1 MPEPKKRKRSTGA
14 PESRPA
20 APPAEPEAPASDA
33 GSAAARDK
41 SAAKTDASPA
51 TGRGTARAAK
61 KSATKAAAKS
71 AKKPSSKSEAKP
83 AKKSASKSAKSDTGT
98 SRGGDAGDSTPE
110 PAAPRPTVAQ
120 LEARSELRRN
130 MLRSIITEPLLSRI
144 FADPNGSFDVI
155 ISLNELHRGGIAGA
169 LEMVK
174 QRAVEW
180 DVPFTTVSGY
190 VFGRISADRIRQL
203 AVESQDLNAQNRRT
217 EAVVY
222 RIWEDSDIAVTL
234 NRSLTTVKA
243 DAAQRAFHALGEGI
257 VWAVIDSG
265 VDGSHVHFAEKQSM
279 HGRIDTL
286 AVRAPVEHRDYTPDG
301 AAQAAA
307 LKTSAPVADPKR
319 LGAPSALMDRL
330 GHGSH
335 VAGIVAGYWTTDAEE
350 GLLVVGTE
358 VRDETA
364 GSSGNE
370 KPLVSREALKSISGV
385 APLAKIVSMKVIAD
399 VTRSDDFRQTRGQGK
414 VSWVL
419 RALDDIQQWNQYG
432 KRLVVHGV
440 NMSIGYDFDP
450 RWFAC
455 GQSPI
460 CVEVNRLVK
469 SGVVVV
475 VSAGNSGY
483 SSYITGTGVEE
494 SSYRNL
500 SITDPGN
507 AEFAITVGSTHRE
520 MPHTYGVSYFSSRGP
535 TGDGRRKPDLLA
547 PGERIRSCAA
557 GREQDRY
564 EPAPSVPPPIAPAD
578 AIAEKPGTI
587 AHATVG
593 AMIAT
598 PPVPDGAPANG
609 KVLYCEQTG
618 TSMAAPHVSG
628 AIAAFLSVR
637 TEFIG
642 QPERV
647 KALFLSNAIDLGREP
662 AFQGAGLLDLMKVL
676 QAC

>member
-1 MPEPKKRKRSTGA
+1 MPEPKKRTRTRRAKDAPPSAQLDEAAASADTASPTGA
-14 PESRPA
+14 PP
-20 APPAEPEAPASDA
+20 
-33 GSAAARDK
+33 
-41 SAAKTDASPA
+41 
-51 TGRGTARAAK
+51 
-61 KSATKAAAKS
+61 
-71 AKKPSSKSEAKP
+71 KP
-83 AKKSASKSAKSDTGT
+83 G
-98 SRGGDAGDSTPE
+98 
-110 PAAPRPTVAQ
+110 Q
-120 LEARSELRRN
+120 LEAREDLRRN
-130 MLRSIITEPLLSRI
+130 MLRSIITEPLLSKI
-144 FADPNGSFDVI
+144 QMDPTGTFDVI
-155 ISLNELHRGGIAGA
+155 ISLNELFGGGLAAA
-169 LEMVK
+169 LVLVK
-174 QRAVEW
+174 ERAELW
-180 DVPFTTVSGY
+180 DVSFTEVSGY
-190 VFGRISADRIRQL
+190 IFGRLQAPQIQQL
-203 AVESQDLNAQNRRT
+203 AVESQQLNSENRRND
-217 EAVVY
+217 AVVY

-234 NRSLTTVKA
+234 TRSLTTIKA
-243 DAAQRAFHALGEGI
+243 DAAQRSFHALGEGI
-257 VWAVIDSG
+257 VWAVLDSG
-265 VDGSHVHFAEKQSM
+265 VDGTHVHFAEKQSM

-286 AVRAPVEHRDYTPDG
+286 GVRAPVEHRDYTPDG
-301 AAQAAA
+301 VAQAEELAA
-307 LKTSAPVADPKR
+307 TTTTPDVKR

-335 VAGIVAGYWTTDAEE
+335 VAGIIAGYWTTEAPE
-350 GLLVVGTE
+350 GLMVIGTE

-364 GSSGNE
+364 ATTGRD
-370 KPLVSREALKSISGV
+370 KLLTSREALKSISGV
-385 APLAKIVSMKVIAD
+385 APLAKIISMKVIAD
-399 VTRSDDFRQTRGQGK
+399 VTRSDDYKQTRGQGK

-419 RALDDIQQWNQYG
+419 RALDDIQQWNQHG

-469 SGVVVV
+469 SGVSVV

-483 SSYITGTGVEE
+483 SSYITGGGTEE

-500 SITDPGN
+500 TITDPGN

-564 EPAPSVPPPIAPAD
+564 KIAETTPVPVAAADALPEAPGTTAHATEGATLTTPIAPGSAP
-578 AIAEKPGTI
+578 E
-587 AHATVG
+587 
-593 AMIAT
+593 
-598 PPVPDGAPANG
+598 DGR
-609 KVLYCEQTG
+609 VLYCEQTG

-628 AIAAFLSVR
+628 AVAAFLSVR

-647 KALFLSNAIDLGREP
+647 KALFLANAIDLGRER
-662 AFQGAGLLDLMKVL
+662 AFQGEGLLDLMKVL

>member
-1 MPEPKKRKRSTGA
+1 MPEPKKRTRTRRAKDAPPSAQLDEAAASADTASPTGA
-14 PESRPA
+14 PP
-20 APPAEPEAPASDA
+20 
-33 GSAAARDK
+33 
-41 SAAKTDASPA
+41 
-51 TGRGTARAAK
+51 
-61 KSATKAAAKS
+61 
-71 AKKPSSKSEAKP
+71 KP
-83 AKKSASKSAKSDTGT
+83 G
-98 SRGGDAGDSTPE
+98 
-110 PAAPRPTVAQ
+110 Q
-120 LEARSELRRN
+120 LEAREDLRRN
-130 MLRSIITEPLLSRI
+130 MLRSIITEPLLSKI
-144 FADPNGSFDVI
+144 QMDPTGTFDVI
-155 ISLNELHRGGIAGA
+155 ISLNELFGGGLAAA
-169 LEMVK
+169 LVLVK
-174 QRAVEW
+174 ERAELW
-180 DVPFTTVSGY
+180 DVSFTEVSGY
-190 VFGRISADRIRQL
+190 IFGRLQAPQIQQL
-203 AVESQDLNAQNRRT
+203 AVESQQLNSENRRND
-217 EAVVY
+217 AVVY

-234 NRSLTTVKA
+234 TRSLTTIKA
-243 DAAQRAFHALGEGI
+243 DAAQRSFHALGEGI
-257 VWAVIDSG
+257 VWAVLDSG
-265 VDGSHVHFAEKQSM
+265 VDGTHVHFAEKQSM

-286 AVRAPVEHRDYTPDG
+286 GVRAPVEHRDYTPDG
-301 AAQAAA
+301 VAQAEELAA
-307 LKTSAPVADPKR
+307 TTTTPDVKR

-335 VAGIVAGYWTTDAEE
+335 VAGIIAGYWTTEAPQ
-350 GLLVVGTE
+350 GLMVIGTE

-364 GSSGNE
+364 ATTGRD
-370 KPLVSREALKSISGV
+370 KLLTSREALKSISGV
-385 APLAKIVSMKVIAD
+385 APLAKIISMKVIAD
-399 VTRSDDFRQTRGQGK
+399 VTRSDDYKQTRGQGK

-419 RALDDIQQWNQYG
+419 RALDDIQQWNQHG

-469 SGVVVV
+469 SGVSVV

-483 SSYITGTGVEE
+483 SSYITGGGTEE

-500 SITDPGN
+500 TITDPGN

-564 EPAPSVPPPIAPAD
+564 KIAETTPVPVAAADALPEAPGTTAHATEGATLTTPIAPGSAP
-578 AIAEKPGTI
+578 E
-587 AHATVG
+587 
-593 AMIAT
+593 
-598 PPVPDGAPANG
+598 DGR
-609 KVLYCEQTG
+609 VLYCEQTG

-628 AIAAFLSVR
+628 AVAAFLSVR

-647 KALFLSNAIDLGREP
+647 KALFLANAIDLGRER
-662 AFQGAGLLDLMKVL
+662 AFQGEGLLDLMKVL